1 MINSKNVRI
10 AENFYQGNKFRYC
23 KVCYRKAVMRTG
35 IKDIHRY
42 DIYKDFFDKHHVPT
56 ELLCQLFVECKAR
69 SSMKGNYLEI
79 ICHEDTWR
87 ISLKSKGNKVELK
100 HNNYVRNFFGER
112 YFAKGYHKQNIPD
125 ETLVGA
131 LKYIMAYDYNK
142 LHNPEKAVIKNVTKI
157 FAEEFEKAFMEEV

>member
-1 MINSKNVRI
+1 M
-10 AENFYQGNKFRYC
+10 
-23 KVCYRKAVMRTG
+23 
-35 IKDIHRY
+35 
-42 DIYKDFFDKHHVPT
+42 
-56 ELLCQLFVECKAR
+56 
-69 SSMKGNYLEI
+69 
-79 ICHEDTWR
+79 
-87 ISLKSKGNKVELK
+87 ELK